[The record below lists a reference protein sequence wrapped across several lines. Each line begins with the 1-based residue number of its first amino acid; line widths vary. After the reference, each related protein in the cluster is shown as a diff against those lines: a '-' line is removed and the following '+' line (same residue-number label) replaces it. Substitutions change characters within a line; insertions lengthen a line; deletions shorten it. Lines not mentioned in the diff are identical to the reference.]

1 MGDLI
6 KIEETSVT
14 SAVSTVTL
22 GDNNWDSSYDVYM
35 IRYRELETDSSSAS
49 TIGMRFLSSGNVD
62 TSSNYDQNSKFLKS
76 YTSPS
81 NDYRVN
87 QSRFLLNTINTANDT
102 KDNGIMYL
110 FNMNN
115 GSEYSYYTI
124 EFTGQNT
131 RPGAGGGQ
139 GGGVLTVSSTHN
151 GVQWY
156 MDGGGNIDN
165 GTFTLYGLKK

>member
-1 MGDLI
+1 MGELI

-22 GDNNWDSSYDVYM
+22 GAGNWDSSYDVYM

-49 TIGMRFLSSGNVD
+49 IIGMRFLSSGNVD

-76 YTSPS
+76 YSSAS
-81 NDYRVN
+81 NDSRVN
-87 QSRFLLNTINTANDT
+87 QSRFLLNTINTANDS

-110 FNMNN
+110 FNFNN

-124 EFTGQNT
+124 EFT
-131 RPGAGGGQ
+131 
-139 GGGVLTVSSTHN
+139 
-151 GVQWY
+151 
-156 MDGGGNIDN
+156 
-165 GTFTLYGLKK
+165 

>member
-1 MGDLI
+1 MGELI

-22 GDNNWDSSYDVYM
+22 GAGNWDSSYDVYM
-35 IRYRELETDSSSAS
+35 IRYRELETDSSGAS
-49 TIGMRFLSSGNVD
+49 SIGMRFLSSGSAD

-76 YTSPS
+76 YGAAAS
-81 NDYRVN
+81 DYRIN
-87 QSRFLLNTINTANDT
+87 FSAFLLNTINASNDT
-102 KDNGIMYL
+102 KDNGIIYL

-115 GSEYSYYTI
+115 ASEYSYYTI
-124 EFTGQNT
+124 ECTGQNT

-139 GGGVLTVSSTHN
+139 GGGVMTSASAHN

-156 MDGGGNIDN
+156 MYNGGDIDN
-165 GTFTLYGLKK
+165 GTFSIYGLNN

>member
-22 GDNNWDSSYDVYM
+22 GAENWDSSYDVYM

-76 YTSPS
+76 YAAPAS
-81 NDYRVN
+81 DYRIN
-87 QSRFLLNTINTANDT
+87 YSAFLLNTINASNDT

-110 FNMNN
+110 FNMND

-156 MDGGGNIDN
+156 MYGGGNIDN
-165 GTFTLYGLKK
+165 GTFTLYGLKN